1 MRGVPVCSE
10 ECEKEEEGGE
20 QVSPTNHPGHLIHC
34 ADADADGYVPPQ
46 CERGE
51 AQREEPQQELDQG
64 AHLGSSCAQTSS
76 SSQHVGR
83 TPVI

>member
-1 MRGVPVCSE
+1 MRGVPLPSE
-10 ECEKEEEGGE
+10 EREEEEEGGE

-51 AQREEPQQELDQG
+51 AQREEPQQELEQVGRSDR
-64 AHLGSSCAQTSS
+64 SCAQTLSN
-76 SSQHVGR
+76 SQHLG
-83 TPVI
+83 PQ